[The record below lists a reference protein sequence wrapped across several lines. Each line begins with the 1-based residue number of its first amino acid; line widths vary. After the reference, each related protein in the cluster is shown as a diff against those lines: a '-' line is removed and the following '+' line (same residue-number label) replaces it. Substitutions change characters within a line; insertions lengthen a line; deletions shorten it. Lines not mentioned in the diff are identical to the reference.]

1 MVEVGVYRLFYKSLK
16 IKSKFKLAAVR
27 SCTMETKY
35 FSKGVTSTSY
45 GTKKTS
51 PGQSYTNLM
60 LLKKGRKM
68 GGMQKM
74 LVAAAPS

>member
-35 FSKGVTSTSY
+35 FSDRVKSTSF
-45 GTKKTS
+45 GAEKSS
-51 PGQSYTNLM
+51 PGESYPNLM